1 MISFEINN
9 AFFTGS
15 LCEMVWKK
23 SQGKKVQKKHKV
35 SQHSQLFNCKE
46 HGTRN
51 LVHLW
56 MQQALKIVEFIHN
69 VQVNC
74 HMITK
79 PKNKK

>member
-9 AFFTGS
+9 AFLTGS
-15 LCEMVWKK
+15 ICEMVWKK

-51 LVHLW
+51 LSSF
-56 MQQALKIVEFIHN
+56 MDAAGIEKRGIH
-69 VQVNC
+69 
-74 HMITK
+74 
-79 PKNKK
+79 P